1 MTEETLRKAQKNRH
15 KRLLKLRNYN
25 MVNDIINHLGADFS
39 STRVIYNKPEAE
51 LLKVIPTSED
61 EFREYMISI
70 RERLD
75 NEISELD
82 KEFAEL

>member
-1 MTEETLRKAQKNRH
+1 MTEETLHKAQRNRG
-15 KRLLKLRNYN
+15 KRLLALRRYN
-25 MVNDIINHLGADFS
+25 LVSDIINHLGADFTPFS
-39 STRVIYNKPEAE
+39 VRYKNSGNDK
-51 LLKVIPTSED
+51 LNVIPTSED

-70 RERLD
+70 RDRLD